1 MTEITR
7 KLASVRRIDA
17 IRPIP
22 NADAIEA
29 AVIGGWVVVV
39 KKGEFAVGDF
49 AVYFEIDSWVPHAV
63 APFLTSE
70 TRPPRVFNEVFG
82 ERLRTAKLRGQ
93 ISQGLLLPLSILAEF
108 MTTEQYTEL
117 NVNLFAYM
125 DEHDSMDVTA
135 VLGVQKWELPMNAQL
150 AGEARSTYP
159 STVPKTDQER
169 VQNLRHQVRDWYD
182 AALVFEVTEKL
193 DGSSCTFYLDPEGE
207 FHVCSR
213 NIDLKEAKGNA
224 FWDAAKAADIE
235 AKMRAAW
242 LLGIAIQGEL
252 IGEGIQGNQFKL
264 KGHRFYAFDVY
275 SVLLGEYLNS
285 TERHNLVQR
294 LGLNHAPV
302 IAIAE
307 LETADVEAL
316 ILAAEGASLLNQ
328 SHREGLVFKCIDQPH
343 ISFKTI
349 SNKWLLKQE

>member
-7 KLASVRRIDA
+7 KLASVRRIDT

-49 AVYFEIDSWVPHAV
+49 AVYFEIDSWVPHTV
-63 APFLTSE
+63 APFLSKGKE
-70 TRPPRVFNEVFG
+70 PREFEGVNG
-82 ERLRTAKLRGQ
+82 ERLRTIKLKKQ
-93 ISQGLLLPLSILAEF
+93 LSQGLLLPVSILAEF
-108 MTTEQYTEL
+108 MTAEQYTEM

-125 DEHDSMDVTA
+125 DKHDSMDVTA
-135 VLGVQKWELPMNAQL
+135 VLGVQKWELPMTAQL
-150 AGEARSTYP
+150 AGVARSTYP
-159 STVPKTDQER
+159 SAVPKTDHER
-169 VQNLRHQVRDWYD
+169 VQNLRHQVRDWHD

-193 DGSSCTFYLDPEGE
+193 DGSSCTFYLDLEAE
-207 FHVCSR
+207 YHVCRR
-213 NIDLKEAKGNA
+213 NIDLKETEGNA

-235 AKMRAAW
+235 AKMRAVGAI
-242 LLGIAIQGEL
+242 GIAIQGEL

-264 KGHRFYAFDVY
+264 KGHRFYAFDIY

-285 TERHNLVQR
+285 TERHNLVQQ

-316 ILAAEGASLLNQ
+316 ILAADGASMLNQ